1 MVGKKCESIFV
12 VFNVLFCHEI
22 FMRLTTHVFV
32 VFGISYIKLVKWVV
46 LMYSFGDCYEKPHRH
61 KSVETLRRKE
71 VSAANM
77 GACMVDNLYVQ
88 TMLCG
93 INYKPWQCG

>member
-1 MVGKKCESIFV
+1 MGQKKCESIFV

-46 LMYSFGDCYEKPHRH
+46 FMYSFGDCYEKPHRH
-61 KSVETLRRKE
+61 KSVETLIRKE
-71 VSAANM
+71 VVKKLQIWVRA
-77 GACMVDNLYVQ
+77 
-88 TMLCG
+88 
-93 INYKPWQCG
+93 W